1 MKRIIL
7 LFVLL
12 ASAICASATS
22 VDYHFSYSM
31 QAGSVFGT
39 LSTIDE
45 GGSVYQVI
53 DAQGSYLGVPIT
65 GVFDP
70 SQSGNVFLFDEILYY
85 PAPPYVNLGGIVF
98 ELNGNTDIATAIN
111 LYWDGAGYR
120 SIDGGNNGPYVQLSI
135 TPADQ
140 ELPSPE
146 PGTIA
151 LLGSGVLGLGGLLRR
166 QLQMWQC

>member
-1 MKRIIL
+1 M
-7 LFVLL
+7 
-12 ASAICASATS
+12 
-22 VDYHFSYSM
+22 
-31 QAGSVFGT
+31 
-39 LSTIDE
+39 
-45 GGSVYQVI
+45 
-53 DAQGSYLGVPIT
+53 
-65 GVFDP
+65 
-70 SQSGNVFLFDEILYY
+70 
-85 PAPPYVNLGGIVF
+85 NLGGIVF

-166 QLQMWQC
+166 KLQMWQC